1 MATFL
6 NREGILK
13 HFSRL
18 FDEAKS
24 EIVMV
29 VPFIKLTNEI
39 TEKLKMISSNQ
50 AS

>member
-18 FDEAKS
+18 GEARAICESINK
-24 EIVMV
+24 VAAR
-29 VPFIKLTNEI
+29 FTR
-39 TEKLKMISSNQ
+39 LKRTL
-50 AS
+50 A